1 MGEQFWALK
10 RSLRVCTEEVRVQE
24 KDDVACAGT
33 VAMGEGEAG
42 IYLRDI

>member
-10 RSLRVCTEEVRVQE
+10 KSLRVCIEEARVQE
-24 KDDVACAGT
+24 RDDVDCAGT